1 MRRLAFVGLLSIAL
15 SGLLP
20 GLVAAAPSG
29 GIVETVMCD
38 DGSSFDVNFGALP
51 NQSSTGFT
59 GKNTVFVAKHF
70 EILVDGEVVYG
81 WDRGIDGFSGAA
93 LLTCTGDLDGAV
105 FVLVGYLT
113 PRGA

>member
-15 SGLLP
+15 TGLLP

-29 GIVETVMCD
+29 GIVVTVTCD

-51 NQSSTGFT
+51 NQSSTAFT
-59 GKNTVFVAKHF
+59 GTNTVFVAKHF
-70 EILVDGEVVYG
+70 ELLVDGEVVLS
-81 WDRGIDGFSGAA
+81 WDRGIKGFSDAS

-105 FVLVGYLT
+105 FVVVGYLT
-113 PRGA
+113 PRGD

>member
-29 GIVETVMCD
+29 GVVAVTCD
-38 DGSSFDVNFGALP
+38 DGSSFDLNFGTP
-51 NQSSTGFT
+51 KNQSSTAFT

-70 EILVDGEVVYG
+70 EILVDGQVVFG
-81 WDRGIDGFSGAA
+81 WDRGIEGFSGAS
-93 LLTCTGDLDGAV
+93 LLT
-105 FVLVGYLT
+105 
-113 PRGA
+113 

>member
-29 GIVETVMCD
+29 SVVAVTCD
-38 DGSSFDVNFGALP
+38 DGSSFDVNFGTP
-51 NQSSTGFT
+51 KNQSSTAFT

-70 EILVDGEVVYG
+70 ELLVDGQIVFA
-81 WDRGIDGFSGAA
+81 WDRGIDGFSGAS
-93 LLTCTGDLDGAV
+93 LLTCTGDLGGPV
-105 FVLVGYLT
+105 FVVVGYLT
-113 PRGA
+113 PRGG

>member
-29 GIVETVMCD
+29 GIAETVTCD

-51 NQSSTGFT
+51 NQSSTAFT
-59 GKNTVFVAKHF
+59 GTNTVFVAKHF
-70 EILVDGEVVYG
+70 EILVDGEVIFA
-81 WDRGIDGFSGAA
+81 WDRGIEGFSGAS

-105 FVLVGYLT
+105 FVVVGYLT
-113 PRGA
+113 PRGG